1 MATDSTLLNSQASLL
16 LTGKEAAQTVKLCE
30 KSLYLAVRR
39 GELRAVKLGRS
50 IRYRLTDLQAW
61 VDSKVTAGPLGK

>member
-1 MATDSTLLNSQASLL
+1 MATDLMPLNLQGSLL
-16 LTGKEAAQTVKLCE
+16 LTGKEAASTVKLCE

-50 IRYRLTDLQAW
+50 IRYRLADLQAW
-61 VDSKVTAGPLGK
+61 VDSKVTTGSLRE